1 MPRLKVGN
9 QCARA
14 CQNCFDRVSMRV
26 EWALRDGRQRSC
38 IDAKTHPFV
47 CLQSGPIE
55 AKSMRDGLRQAR
67 RIEIRESR
75 YCANK
80 VNEWIARWNLTEYMQ
95 PVADLRGAKFAQIP
109 IDIFEQMRKI
119 STGHIGEVSR
129 GGALVLIVMRIPA
142 QQAQVRIQS
151 CLFDQI
157 PDLLLEQRQFL
168 RIQRYNPV
176 IFINQLRQFL
186 QRAISVGSGH
196 GG

>member
-1 MPRLKVGN
+1 MVDFIACTLEIRDQRCRHEAQRLTQRFCRRAAQRGTDASVNWAKVKMPRLKVGN

-55 AKSMRDGLRQAR
+55 AKSMRDGFRQAR

-119 STGHIGEVSR
+119 STGHIGE
-129 GGALVLIVMRIPA
+129 
-142 QQAQVRIQS
+142 
-151 CLFDQI
+151 
-157 PDLLLEQRQFL
+157 
-168 RIQRYNPV
+168 
-176 IFINQLRQFL
+176 
-186 QRAISVGSGH
+186 
-196 GG
+196 